1 MGSLSGTMNS
11 WFYHEF
17 MVFSMGSISANIMNY
32 MGKSITAMS
41 VMVLGSGI
49 TAPFGIH
56 RWGAR
61 GYQSAHRRSG
71 LIVV

>member
-1 MGSLSGTMNS
+1 VGFLSGGMNS

-17 MVFSMGSISANIMNY
+17 TVFSMGSFSANIMNY
-32 MGKSITAMS
+32 MGKLITAMS
-41 VMVLGSGI
+41 VMVLGSGT

-61 GYQSAHRRSG
+61 GYQSAH
-71 LIVV
+71 